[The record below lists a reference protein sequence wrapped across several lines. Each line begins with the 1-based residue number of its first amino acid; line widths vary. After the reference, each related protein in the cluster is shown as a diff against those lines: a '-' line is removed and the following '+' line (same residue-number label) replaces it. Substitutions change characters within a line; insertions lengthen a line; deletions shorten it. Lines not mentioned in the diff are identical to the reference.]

1 MRWEAWATLAVL
13 LGALVLLV
21 RGRLA
26 PALVVFGG
34 VILLLVA
41 GVLTPAQA
49 LLGFSN
55 PAPFTV
61 AALFIIARAVEKT
74 GGLQPLLRSLLDGPG
89 KGGTGGKAGGGGR
102 WAMARLLI
110 PVAAASAFLNNT
122 PIVAMVA
129 PQVEAWADRR
139 GRNPSHY
146 LMPLSFSA
154 ILGGTVTVI
163 GTSTTIVVSG
173 LLVSSGLPP
182 LGMFEIA
189 RIGLPLA
196 LGGIALI
203 LLLAP
208 AVLPD
213 RRGSLREFEDE
224 FREYTV
230 AMVVAS
236 GGPLEGK
243 TVEEAGLRHLEGVF
257 LVEVRRA
264 GEIIAP
270 ASSQTHLMGGD
281 LLTFAGRS
289 DLVLD
294 LRSLRGLSLA
304 EEEHALEFHEAGHT
318 YFEVVIGFD
327 SPLNGRTLRDVGFR
341 QEYRAA
347 ALALHRSGER
357 LRAKLGEVRLKAGDT
372 LILLA
377 GTQFQALW
385 RHRRDFLVISR
396 LGGTP
401 PVSSRKAL
409 LVGAV
414 MVGIVGLAALGLLPI
429 LQGSLLGAFILV
441 ASRVMTP
448 WEAMEAVDLSVVLL
462 IAAAFGLGA
471 AMESS
476 GLAAALAAAVLQV
489 AGGFGP
495 TGALVGVLLSTIL
508 LTEVITNNAA
518 AVLVFPIAM
527 AAAEGFGLD
536 ARPFAVAIAIGA
548 SASFL
553 TPIGY
558 QTNTMVF
565 GPGGYRFGDY
575 ARLGLPL
582 TVLVVVL
589 TAWMVPLFFG
599 YS

>member
-1 MRWEAWATLAVL
+1 
-13 LGALVLLV
+13 
-21 RGRLA
+21 
-26 PALVVFGG
+26 
-34 VILLLVA
+34 
-41 GVLTPAQA
+41 
-49 LLGFSN
+49 
-55 PAPFTV
+55 
-61 AALFIIARAVEKT
+61 
-74 GGLQPLLRSLLDGPG
+74 
-89 KGGTGGKAGGGGR
+89 
-102 WAMARLLI
+102 
-110 PVAAASAFLNNT
+110 
-122 PIVAMVA
+122 
-129 PQVEAWADRR
+129 
-139 GRNPSHY
+139 
-146 LMPLSFSA
+146 MPLSFAA

-173 LLVSSGLPP
+173 LLVSQGMPAI
-182 LGMFEIA
+182 GMFEIA

-196 LGGIALI
+196 LGGLLLV

-208 AVLPD
+208 LVLPE
-213 RRGSLREFEDE
+213 RRGALKEFEDE
-224 FREYTV
+224 FRQYTLT
-230 AMVVAS
+230 MVVS
-236 GGPLEGK
+236 PEGPLEGK

-264 GEIIAP
+264 DEIIAP

-294 LRSLRGLSLA
+294 LRSVRGLTSA
-304 EEEHALEFHEAGHT
+304 EEEHALEFNEAGHT
-318 YFEVVIGFD
+318 YFEAVIGVD
-327 SPLNGRTLRDVGFR
+327 SPLNGRTLKEVGFR

-357 LRAKLGEVRLKAGDT
+357 FQAKLGEVPLKAGDT

-377 GTQFQALW
+377 GAEFQALW

-401 PVSSRKAL
+401 PVSSRKAI
-409 LVGAV
+409 LVVGV
-414 MVGIVGLAALGLLPI
+414 MVGIVVLAALGLLPI

-441 ASRVMTP
+441 GSRVMTP
-448 WEAMEAVDLSVVLL
+448 WEAVDAVDLSVVLL
-462 IAAAFGLGA
+462 IASAFGLGA
-471 AMESS
+471 AMEGS
-476 GLAAALAAAVLQV
+476 GLAAALAEAVLEV

-495 TGALVGVLLSTIL
+495 TGALVGVLVATIL

-527 AAAEGFGLD
+527 AAAHGFGLD
-536 ARPFAVAIAIGA
+536 PRPFAIAIAVGA

-558 QTNTMVF
+558 QTNTMVY

-582 TVLVVVL
+582 TLLVVVL
-589 TAWMVPLFFG
+589 TAWIVPLYFG
-599 YS
+599 F